1 METKNMTV
9 AIEKDTDGSYIAYN
23 TDTSPYTL
31 IGRGD
36 SVSEAK
42 ADFENSMSEV
52 AQSERERTG
61 CVPPILT
68 HAPKYKFDLSSL
80 FDYYTMLNVSAFARF
95 VGINSTLMR
104 QYKQGNTY
112 ISERQLTK
120 IEEGIHRLGTEFS
133 NLRLV

>member
-1 METKNMTV
+1 MTV

-61 CVPPILT
+61 SVPPILT

-120 IEEGIHRLGTEFS
+120 IEEGIHRLGTEFT

>member
-1 METKNMTV
+1 MTV

-52 AQSERERTG
+52 AQSEKERTG
-61 CVPPILT
+61 SVPPILT

>member
-1 METKNMTV
+1 MTV

-23 TDTSPYTL
+23 TDDSPYTL

-52 AQSERERTG
+52 AQSEKERTG
-61 CVPPILT
+61 SVPHILT

-120 IEEGIHRLGTEFS
+120 IEEGIHRLGTEFT

>member
-1 METKNMTV
+1 MTV

-36 SVSEAK
+36 SVSDAK

-61 CVPPILT
+61 SVPPILT

>member
-1 METKNMTV
+1 MTV

-36 SVSEAK
+36 SVSDAK

-61 CVPPILT
+61 SVPPILT

-120 IEEGIHRLGTEFS
+120 IEEGIHRLGTEFT

>member
-9 AIEKDTDGSYIAYN
+9 AIEEDTDGSYIAYN

-52 AQSERERTG
+52 A
-61 CVPPILT
+61 
-68 HAPKYKFDLSSL
+68 
-80 FDYYTMLNVSAFARF
+80 
-95 VGINSTLMR
+95 
-104 QYKQGNTY
+104 
-112 ISERQLTK
+112 
-120 IEEGIHRLGTEFS
+120 
-133 NLRLV
+133 

>member
-9 AIEKDTDGSYIAYN
+9 AIEKDKDGSYIAYN
-23 TDTSPYTL
+23 IDASPYTL

-36 SVSEAK
+36 SVSKAK

-52 AQSERERTG
+52 AQSEKERTG
-61 CVPPILT
+61 SVPHLLT
-68 HAPKYKFDLSSL
+68 HTPKYKFDLSSL

-112 ISERQLTK
+112 ISERQLSK
-120 IEEGIHRLGTEFS
+120 IEEGIHRLGTEFT

>member
-9 AIEKDTDGSYIAYN
+9 AIEEDTDGSYIAYN

-52 AQSERERTG
+52 AQSEKERTG
-61 CVPPILT
+61 SVPPILT
-68 HAPKYKFDLSSL
+68 HAPKYSLSV
-80 FDYYTMLNVSAFARF
+80 TIAVA
-95 VGINSTLMR
+95 
-104 QYKQGNTY
+104 K
-112 ISERQLTK
+112 
-120 IEEGIHRLGTEFS
+120 
-133 NLRLV
+133 

>member
-52 AQSERERTG
+52 AQSEKERTG
-61 CVPPILT
+61 NVPYILT

-104 QYKQGNTY
+104 QYKHGNTY

-120 IEEGIHRLGTEFS
+120 IEEGIHRLGTEFT

>member
-1 METKNMTV
+1 MTV

-52 AQSERERTG
+52 AQSEKERTG